1 MTILLRIIT
10 EAVIA
15 VKNFLMAAL
24 LIILAAPAEAKLV
37 TDKLPLL
44 TYAEAPVALYEKPE
58 SKSRGTIPIETSL
71 VQVKEIRA
79 DGWAYGSY
87 KPMTESSRV
96 YRWFKF
102 AELQGYENFEN
113 YSDRAKFDASVYRTR
128 TSLQLAGKIARG
140 DELIVVAERGSRVKI
155 IFLSDGNF
163 YRMGWLD
170 KSALEKNSTST
181 GSDNSSSDTGDTTS
195 TGDTADLIY
204 DDDK

>member
-1 MTILLRIIT
+1 M
-10 EAVIA
+10 
-15 VKNFLMAAL
+15 
-24 LIILAAPAEAKLV
+24 

-181 GSDNSSSDTGDTTS
+181 GSDNSGSDTGDTTG